1 MRISDW
7 SSDVCSSDLLLVL
20 VFGLALGWL
29 PVSGWRDNGPAALI
43 LPSVALALPTLGAVM
58 KLTRSGLADV
68 LDQDFVRTAR
78 AKGLSPAVILRRHAL
93 RPALMPVVSY
103 LGPAAAGLLTGAVVI
118 EKIGRAHV

>member
-1 MRISDW
+1 MHKTAYELRIIDCGSDI
-7 SSDVCSSDLLLVL
+7 CSSDLLNSVPTFRTAPLLGL

-29 PVSGWRDNGPAALI
+29 RVSGWRDNGPAALI

-78 AKGLSPAVILRRHAL
+78 AKGLSPAVIRRRNAL
-93 RPALMPVVSY
+93 RPALMP
-103 LGPAAAGLLTGAVVI
+103 
-118 EKIGRAHV
+118 EMGRAHV

>member
-1 MRISDW
+1 
-7 SSDVCSSDLLLVL
+7 
-20 VFGLALGWL
+20 
-29 PVSGWRDNGPAALI
+29 
-43 LPSVALALPTLGAVM
+43 M

-118 EKIGRAHV
+118 ETVFSLPGRSEEHTSELQSLMRISYAVFCLKKKKNKQKTRNTY

>member
-1 MRISDW
+1 
-7 SSDVCSSDLLLVL
+7 
-20 VFGLALGWL
+20 
-29 PVSGWRDNGPAALI
+29 
-43 LPSVALALPTLGAVM
+43 M

-103 LGPAAAGLLTGAVVI
+103 LGPAAAWLLTGPVVI
-118 EKIGRAHV
+118 ETVFSLPGLGRYFVQGALNRDSPLLLGVVVLYAALITLFHLLAALLSAWTAPRARSG